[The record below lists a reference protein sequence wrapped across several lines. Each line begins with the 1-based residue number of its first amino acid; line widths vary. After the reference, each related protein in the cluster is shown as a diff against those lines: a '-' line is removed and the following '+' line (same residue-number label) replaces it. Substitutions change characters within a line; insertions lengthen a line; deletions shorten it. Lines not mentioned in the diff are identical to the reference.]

1 MSVKKEQ
8 IAGKMIY
15 TSIKST
21 SLKSASYDTL
31 TENLRVMF
39 NNGTTYEY
47 RSVPSRTFTK
57 FRLAKSQGKFF
68 NENISKN
75 YTYKKVKSI

>member
-31 TENLRVMF
+31 SENLRVMF
-39 NNGTTYEY
+39 NNGTSYEY
-47 RSVPSRTFTK
+47 KGVPSKTFTK

>member
-1 MSVKKEQ
+1 MSVKQEQ

-31 TENLRVMF
+31 SENLRVMF

-47 RSVPSRTFTK
+47 KGVPSKTFTK

-75 YTYKKVKSI
+75 YTYKKLKSI

>member
-1 MSVKKEQ
+1 MSIKKEQ

-15 TSIKST
+15 TSIEST

-31 TENLRVMF
+31 SESLRVMF

-47 RSVPSRTFTK
+47 KNVPSKIFTK
-57 FRLAKSQGKFF
+57 FRLSKSQGKFF
-68 NENISKN
+68 NEHISKN

>member
-1 MSVKKEQ
+1 MSVKQEQ

-31 TENLRVMF
+31 SENLRVMF

-47 RSVPSRTFTK
+47 KGVPSKTFTK

>member
-31 TENLRVMF
+31 SENLRVMF

-47 RSVPSRTFTK
+47 KGVPSKTFTK

-68 NENISKN
+68 NENISKT

>member
-31 TENLRVMF
+31 SENLRVMF

-47 RSVPSRTFTK
+47 RGVSSQTFTK

>member
-1 MSVKKEQ
+1 MSIKKEQ

-15 TSIKST
+15 TSIEST

-31 TENLRVMF
+31 NESLRVMF

-47 RSVPSRTFTK
+47 KNVPSKIFTK
-57 FRLAKSQGKFF
+57 FRLSKSQGKFF